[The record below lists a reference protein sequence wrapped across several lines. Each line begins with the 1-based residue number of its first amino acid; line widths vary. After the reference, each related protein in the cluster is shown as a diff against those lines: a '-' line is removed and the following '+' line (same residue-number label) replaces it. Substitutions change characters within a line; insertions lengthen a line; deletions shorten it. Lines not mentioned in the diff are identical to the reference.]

1 MSDYSSMPASG
12 GDSELQD
19 FLMAEKQKAQVQAQV
34 SVHTEPNFNVFMSMA
49 FKNKSKIQFN
59 LSQFL
64 LFFLFRFMNSPK
76 FVGIDVWTHRAVNLI
91 AKPKH
96 VYQIV

>member
-49 FKNKSKIQFN
+49 RFLHSKTNQKYNSIYRN
-59 LSQFL
+59 
-64 LFFLFRFMNSPK
+64 FFFFSYS
-76 FVGIDVWTHRAVNLI
+76 DS
-91 AKPKH
+91 
-96 VYQIV
+96 